1 MRVVPGKSPTFIY
14 LATDGKEMERV
25 SCEGKTVEELADD
38 LAKHGIYPN
47 DYHPGDKSAV
57 VGNLGLLEDERE
69 DL

>member
-1 MRVVPGKSPTFIY
+1 VVPGKMPTFIY

-38 LAKHGIYPN
+38 LARHGIYPK
-47 DYHPGDKSAV
+47 DHQPGAKNAV

-69 DL
+69 EM